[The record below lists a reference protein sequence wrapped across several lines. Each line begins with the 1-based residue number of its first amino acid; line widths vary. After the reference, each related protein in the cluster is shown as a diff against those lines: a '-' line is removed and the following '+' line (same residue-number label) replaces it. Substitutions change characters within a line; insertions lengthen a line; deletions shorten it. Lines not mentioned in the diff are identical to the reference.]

1 MQKIHIILFI
11 LFFIWITGF
20 NPILSQ
26 EKYSIDI
33 NKSSI
38 KWTGEKFTGIHYGR
52 INLNEGELI
61 LQNNKIT
68 GGSFIIDM
76 ESIEIDDLEKDKWYD
91 KFLKHLNSESF
102 FDTEKY
108 DKSYLSINKTKALA
122 DSTSKIFATLEIK
135 GIKNNIEFIASYSFK
150 NDMILAK
157 TKLII
162 DRKKFNIG
170 YGDESFFDRIGDGF
184 LYDEFT
190 LEINIISK
198 QR

>member
-1 MQKIHIILFI
+1 MQKIHFILFI

-26 EKYSIDI
+26 EKYSIDT
-33 NKSSI
+33 NESSI
-38 KWTGEKFTGIHYGR
+38 KWTGEKFAGIHYGK
-52 INLNEGELI
+52 INIIEGVL
-61 LQNNKIT
+61 LLMNRKIT
-68 GGSFIIDM
+68 GGHFVVDM
-76 ESIEIDDLEKDKWYD
+76 TSIEIDDLEKDKWYD

-102 FDTEKY
+102 FDTEKHT
-108 DKSYLSINKTKALA
+108 KSYLSINKTKVLT

-135 GIKNNIEFIASYSFK
+135 EIKNNIEFIASYSFK
-150 NDMILAK
+150 NDAIHAK

-162 DRKKFNIG
+162 DRKKYNIG
-170 YGDESFFDRIGDGF
+170 YGDENIFDKIGDGF
-184 LYDEFT
+184 LYDEFS